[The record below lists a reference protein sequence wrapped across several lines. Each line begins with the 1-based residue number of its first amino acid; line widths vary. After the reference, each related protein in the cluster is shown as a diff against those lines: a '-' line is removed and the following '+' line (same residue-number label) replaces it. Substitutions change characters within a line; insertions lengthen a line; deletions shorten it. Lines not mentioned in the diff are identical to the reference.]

1 MIRSASKFRNVR
13 VIPLDLTPIELEN
26 KTLHEYAFL
35 TDWKRIQKRGGLIC
49 INPITNS
56 QQKKVIKK
64 VIASIGNNIFK
75 IIRNGANLVN
85 MCLPVSIFKKE

>member
-56 QQKKVIKK
+56 
-64 VIASIGNNIFK
+64 
-75 IIRNGANLVN
+75 
-85 MCLPVSIFKKE
+85 